1 LGELFFSI
9 LFAIGTICIG
19 IGVVTYIV
27 PEFGVEGKMYYITIV
42 FIAFLLLAW
51 RIIFRAYLSNYAP
64 ARNVLIV
71 GTGKVAGMLADEIRE
86 RRNLGFRFAGFAGPS
101 PPGNDDAGGPNY
113 LGEYGK
119 IEEIVRQ
126 HNVHEIVVAIADRRG
141 LYPVKE
147 MLELRVTG
155 KRIIEWPSFFEK
167 LSGRIPVDSLAPS
180 FFIFSEGF
188 RKSAVILWV
197 RRVISFLVAV
207 VGLIFLAPVFLVV
220 SLFIAVDS
228 PGRIFYLQE
237 RVGFNGK
244 RIQLIKFRSMIENAE
259 AESGPRWATEMD
271 PRITRVGRIL
281 RKFRIDEIPQFLNVL
296 KGDLDIVGPRPER
309 PVFVRKLEESI
320 PYYALRHSV
329 RPGVTGWAQIM
340 FTYCGT
346 IEESR
351 EKLQYDL
358 FYVKNMSI
366 KLDLMILVRTIK
378 ILILGRGAR

>member
-1 LGELFFSI
+1 
-9 LFAIGTICIG
+9 
-19 IGVVTYIV
+19 
-27 PEFGVEGKMYYITIV
+27 
-42 FIAFLLLAW
+42 
-51 RIIFRAYLSNYAP
+51 
-64 ARNVLIV
+64 
-71 GTGKVAGMLADEIRE
+71 
-86 RRNLGFRFAGFAGPS
+86 
-101 PPGNDDAGGPNY
+101 
-113 LGEYGK
+113 
-119 IEEIVRQ
+119 
-126 HNVHEIVVAIADRRG
+126 
-141 LYPVKE
+141 
-147 MLELRVTG
+147 
-155 KRIIEWPSFFEK
+155 
-167 LSGRIPVDSLAPS
+167 
-180 FFIFSEGF
+180 
-188 RKSAVILWV
+188 VILWV